1 MNTYIINKVWDMRLI
16 LEFTLNELYIRGI
29 LIENV
34 IFNIYDIS
42 KYLLIKSV
50 D

>member
-1 MNTYIINKVWDMRLI
+1 MNAYIINKVWEMRLI

-34 IFNIYDIS
+34 IFNIYDIRE
-42 KYLLIKSV
+42 YLLIKSV